1 MGHGK
6 GGGGQGGH
14 GSPNI
19 LLRKALF
26 FYKLFSSFLS
36 IFSFTIIII
45 KKYHLADNAH
55 IGYIYTAEVDQL
67 SLIEVAGETP
77 RRVWKVQ

>member
-1 MGHGK
+1 MKSYSKEHVYVFLFIRILKFLTEAECMGHGK
-6 GGGGQGGH
+6 GGARGAMAL
-14 GSPNI
+14 PNI

-45 KKYHLADNAH
+45 KK
-55 IGYIYTAEVDQL
+55 V
-67 SLIEVAGETP
+67 SP
-77 RRVWKVQ
+77 R